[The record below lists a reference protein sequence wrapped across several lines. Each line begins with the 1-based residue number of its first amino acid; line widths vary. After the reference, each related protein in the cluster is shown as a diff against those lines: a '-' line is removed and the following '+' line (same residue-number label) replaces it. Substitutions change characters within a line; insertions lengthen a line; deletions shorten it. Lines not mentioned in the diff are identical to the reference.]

1 MIDPRQ
7 FVEYLQSNG
16 VGFYTGVPDSLL
28 KEFCACL
35 EEVPPAG
42 QHIIS
47 ANEGGAVALALGYH
61 LATRNIPLVYLQ
73 NSGLGNIINPLLSLA
88 DAEVYSIPL
97 LLVIGWRGETGVH
110 DEPQHKKQGR
120 VMLSMLEAME
130 IPYRVLGPEV
140 DDAEDVLREAVAS
153 ARKNN
158 APFALVIKKGTFSG
172 FTGHKR
178 EGAAFELT
186 REAAIQH
193 VLESLDERDVVVS
206 TTGMASRE
214 VYEYRIKKGEG
225 HARDFLTVG
234 GMGHASQIGL
244 GVALHQPDR
253 SVYCLDGDGALL
265 MHMGALAIT
274 GVLNPG
280 NFKHIVLNNG
290 AHDSVGGQPTAGFE
304 MDILAIARACS
315 YRMVVQAQ
323 TPQELQSGLQELKRS
338 KGPGLLEVRIRC
350 GARKDLGRPV
360 TTPVENKR
368 AFMDFIQGSS
378 NGGS

>member
-1 MIDPRQ
+1 MIDPRK
-7 FVEYLQSNG
+7 FVECLQSNS

-35 EEVPPAG
+35 EQVPAAG

-88 DAEVYSIPL
+88 DGEVYSIPL

-140 DDAEDVLREAVAS
+140 NDAEEVLSDALAS
-153 ARKNN
+153 VRKNN
-158 APFALVIKKGTFSG
+158 APFALVIKKGTFSA
-172 FTGHKR
+172 FTGDKQ
-178 EGAAFELT
+178 EAAAFELT
-186 REAAIQH
+186 RETAIQH
-193 VLESLDERDVVVS
+193 VLEFLDQRDVVVS

-214 VYEYRIKKGEG
+214 VYEYRVKKGEG

-234 GMGHASQIGL
+234 GMGHASQIAL

-265 MHMGALAIT
+265 MHMGALPIT
-274 GVLNPG
+274 GVLSPG

-290 AHDSVGGQPTAGFE
+290 AHDSVGGQPTVGLDI
-304 MDILAIARACS
+304 DILAIARACS

-323 TPQELQSGLQELKRS
+323 TPQELQSGLRELSRS
-338 KGPGLLEVRIRC
+338 KGPGLLEIRIRC
-350 GARKDLGRPV
+350 GARKDLGRPA

-378 NGGS
+378 HGRS

>member
-1 MIDPRQ
+1 
-7 FVEYLQSNG
+7 
-16 VGFYTGVPDSLL
+16 
-28 KEFCACL
+28 
-35 EEVPPAG
+35 
-42 QHIIS
+42 
-47 ANEGGAVALALGYH
+47 
-61 LATRNIPLVYLQ
+61 
-73 NSGLGNIINPLLSLA
+73 
-88 DAEVYSIPL
+88 
-97 LLVIGWRGETGVH
+97 
-110 DEPQHKKQGR
+110 
-120 VMLSMLEAME
+120 
-130 IPYRVLGPEV
+130 
-140 DDAEDVLREAVAS
+140 
-153 ARKNN
+153 
-158 APFALVIKKGTFSG
+158 
-172 FTGHKR
+172 
-178 EGAAFELT
+178 
-186 REAAIQH
+186 
-193 VLESLDERDVVVS
+193 
-206 TTGMASRE
+206 
-214 VYEYRIKKGEG
+214 
-225 HARDFLTVG
+225 
-234 GMGHASQIGL
+234 
-244 GVALHQPDR
+244 
-253 SVYCLDGDGALL
+253 